1 MLKLGFALEGNS
13 DYPVIPRLTRRVIA
27 EVFPQAPL
35 AEDSLL
41 RPRKRGHGF
50 ISELPTFARQLQD
63 GGAEIVVAVV
73 DTDGTQI
80 NERLKLLREAK
91 AQCVALLIPICI
103 AEGLAV
109 RKLEAWLLADEAAI
123 FKVFDGDQTA
133 VTFSSPEQEPDPKGR
148 LNYIVRVLTEG
159 REVTFASFAVELTEA
174 IRLPLLRQR
183 CGHFDEFARNLTNC
197 VKQWQRLQKNSPA
210 RIPP

>member
-1 MLKLGFALEGNS
+1 MRTLKLGFALEGNS
-13 DYPVIPRLTRRVIA
+13 DYPVIPRLARRVVA
-27 EVFPQAPL
+27 DVFPQVPL

-63 GGAEIVVAVV
+63 EGADILVAVV
-73 DTDGTQI
+73 DTDDALI
-80 NERLKLLREAK
+80 ADRRKLLQEGKSRCADL
-91 AQCVALLIPICI
+91 QIPICL

-109 RKLEAWLLADEAAI
+109 RKLEAWLLADDAAI
-123 FKVFDGDQTA
+123 FKVFDGDQSA
-133 VTFSSPEQEPDPKGR
+133 VTFPSPEQEPDPKGV

-197 VKQWQRLQKNSPA
+197 VKEWQRLPK
-210 RIPP
+210 RD